1 MKKKD
6 IFITL
11 DLIEEGSGD
20 FITTIDLTLKQTVA
34 LLQFAIVEGLKN
46 QIKFMNDEDKENV

>member
-6 IFITL
+6 VFITL

-20 FITTIDLTLKQTVA
+20 HITTLDLTLDQTIS

-46 QIKFMNDEDKENV
+46 QIKLMEKEKEDV